1 MIVVVEELEY
11 GASRVFE
18 SSLLCVHLCGY
29 CAYLYCKL
37 SAPTTGIS
45 TEKLGKKYSDI
56 YHNSMLVVEM
66 KFWSLADCLY
76 LFSAY
81 VIAITVFFLLVVAF
95 YAFFA
100 PFLGKQIFEYA
111 SIAIYT
117 PVALAVFILYVR
129 CTRINPA
136 DPGIMSKF
144 DNEVI
149 NLPKN
154 NPVVQGTNVPD
165 NLDNNAIGAHSSPS
179 SACRS
184 SLDSNPNNKTSS
196 RGDAGINT
204 PVGPPSTIES
214 PCCRFGGFI
223 CALFVKEDCCKPET
237 TEQQGGGEEAL
248 FCTLCNAEVC
258 NSSKHCR
265 SCDKCVDGF
274 DHHCR
279 LAIECGVGIAVL
291 VLCFVD
297 KNGTESS
304 IKEKLGIGFSRAPF
318 ATVVATCTAV
328 SLLAFVPLGE
338 LFFFHMILIKKGI
351 TTYEYVVAMR
361 AMSEAPPV
369 SADEE
374 GEHALYSPSNS
385 ATTGLSGGSSVMGL
399 QYKGVWCTPPR
410 VFVDQQDEVIPHL
423 EPGMVPSTV
432 DPDAAGYFERANKSK
447 KAVKISAWKL
457 AKLDSNEA
465 IKAAA
470 KARASSSV
478 LRPIDARHVP
488 DVDFSSSG
496 NASVRSS
503 MSMDFAATKELSELK
518 LSPLGGSYPQSVAS
532 KEDCETGTQTASS
545 LSSPVHIHDPVALSS
560 LPLQHSLPEH
570 SRPILP
576 KRPFPTIQ
584 MTNPMFQFATVRE
597 NKRASV
603 IWDQEA
609 GRYVS
614 VPMTDRSETTMVVPA
629 RTSWVSM
636 VSPPAESSTYGRR
649 PTLSSASVSVMP
661 PMPQLERLMY
671 TGQSIFF
678 GGPLLNAPVRDMGG
692 NENGAGLRPDAE
704 KESHAHNGVHG
715 DRGQAAN
722 SFPVFVPGTFHK
734 NPPSKPK

>member
-1 MIVVVEELEY
+1 MVRRHGWQLP
-11 GASRVFE
+11 A
-18 SSLLCVHLCGY
+18 
-29 CAYLYCKL
+29 
-37 SAPTTGIS
+37 
-45 TEKLGKKYSDI
+45 
-56 YHNSMLVVEM
+56 HN
-66 KFWSLADCLY
+66 FQ
-76 LFSAY
+76 

-111 SIAIYT
+111 SIAVYT

-136 DPGIMSKF
+136 DPGIMPKF

-154 NPVVQGTNVPD
+154 NLVVQGTNELD
-165 NLDNNAIGAHSSPS
+165 NLDNNAIGAHSSLS
-179 SACRS
+179 SACTS
-184 SLDSNPNNKTSS
+184 SLDGNPNKKTSPG
-196 RGDAGINT
+196 GDAGINT
-204 PVGPPSTIES
+204 PVGPPSRIES

-237 TEQQGGGEEAL
+237 TEQQAGGEEAL
-248 FCTLCNAEVC
+248 FCTLCNAEVR
-258 NSSKHCR
+258 NFSKHCR

-279 LAIECGVGIAVL
+279 WLNNCVGRKNYITFISLMATSLIWLAIECGVGIAVL
-291 VLCFVD
+291 ILCFVD
-297 KNGTESS
+297 KKGTES
-304 IKEKLGIGFSRAPF
+304 IVKEKLGNGFSRAPF
-318 ATVVATCTAV
+318 ATIVAACTAV
-328 SLLAFVPLGE
+328 SLLACVPLGE

-361 AMSEAPPV
+361 AMSEAPPA

-374 GEHALYSPSNS
+374 GQNAIYSPSNS
-385 ATTGLSGGSSVMGL
+385 ATTGLSGGSSVMSL
-399 QYKGVWCTPPR
+399 QYKGIWCTPPR

-432 DPDAAGYFERANKSK
+432 DPDAAGYFERATKSRK
-447 KAVKISAWKL
+447 TVKISAWKL

-478 LRPIDARHVP
+478 LRPIDAHRVP

-503 MSMDFAATKELSELK
+503 TSMDFTATKESRI
-518 LSPLGGSYPQSVAS
+518 SPLGDSYPQSVAS

-560 LPLQHSLPEH
+560 LPLQHSLPERF
-570 SRPILP
+570 RPVLP

-584 MTNPMFQFATVRE
+584 MTNPMFQSAAVRE
-597 NKRASV
+597 TRRASV
-603 IWDQEA
+603 TWDQEA

-614 VPMTDRSETTMVVPA
+614 VPMTDRSETTMAVPV

-636 VSPPAESSTYGRR
+636 VSPPAESSAYGRR
-649 PTLSSASVSVMP
+649 PTLSSASVSLMP

-692 NENGAGLRPDAE
+692 NENAAVLRPDTG
-704 KESHAHNGVHG
+704 KESHVHRGVHG

-734 NPPSKPK
+734 NPPSKPR